1 VFSSKLTNT
10 RIKMD
15 SADDE
20 MRESQT
26 VNTEEYFEAACEV
39 ATHAGKVNHAEV
51 YHAAEGH
58 CLNSLTVLTGNCNH
72 LLQKFQQDVFDILFL
87 QRDVTSVVFTTLIP
101 CTSRQ

>member
-1 VFSSKLTNT
+1 
-10 RIKMD
+10 MD

-51 YHAAEGH
+51 YHAAEG
-58 CLNSLTVLTGNCNH
+58 STV
-72 LLQKFQQDVFDILFL
+72 
-87 QRDVTSVVFTTLIP
+87 
-101 CTSRQ
+101 